1 LNGDGTLRARHRA
14 SDPEVGMYHPE
25 TAYQFGKEH
34 QLKLE
39 RFALEG
45 SPVFARLARLVRRR
59 VGARG
64 SPT

>member
-1 LNGDGTLRARHRA
+1 
-14 SDPEVGMYHPE
+14 MYHPE

-45 SPVFARLARLVRRR
+45 SPVVARLARLVRLR
-59 VGARG
+59 VGTRG
-64 SPT
+64 RHA

>member
-1 LNGDGTLRARHRA
+1 MLIERRRHNSGKHA
-14 SDPEVGMYHPE
+14 EPEVGMYHPE

-59 VGARG
+59 VGTRG
-64 SPT
+64 SPA